1 MLFPM
6 VANPGD
12 HPRLGYNQMS
22 KIEIVLLGLVS
33 TLLFHT
39 FPYVTDTGLGLLW
52 SAAFGAIVGRQGGVL
67 WHYRSK

>member
-33 TLLFHT
+33 IILFHT
-39 FPYVTDTGLGLLW
+39 FPHVPSNGLHFLW
-52 SAAFGAIVGRQGGVL
+52 SVAFGAIVARQGAVL